1 MEALQVQGG
10 GAKVLGTLIKS
21 VFLYSLA
28 ILGWRGLVLGLKQ
41 GGS

>member
-1 MEALQVQGG
+1 MEALQVRG
-10 GAKVLGTLIKS
+10 GAKVLGTVIKF

-28 ILGWRGLVLGLKQ
+28 VLGWRELVLGLKQ